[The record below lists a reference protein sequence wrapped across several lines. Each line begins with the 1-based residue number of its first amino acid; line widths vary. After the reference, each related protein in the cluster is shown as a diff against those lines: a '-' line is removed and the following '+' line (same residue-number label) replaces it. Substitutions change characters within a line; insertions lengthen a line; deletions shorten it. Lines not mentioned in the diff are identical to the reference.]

1 MNHRTRTAIKEE
13 RMLSS
18 RTFSTDGAGTVRGRL
33 WNAAAVAVACLMLLL
48 VVAAGADVQRIPAS
62 EAASHVGEIVEV
74 CGEVASAA
82 HIAAVKG
89 SPTFLNL
96 ERPYPDQPFNV
107 VIWETARALFDKPPE
122 RAFDGKSI
130 CVTGRVELF
139 RGKPQIVVD
148 DPDQIVLTTPS
159 RGSDALS
166 NTEGMLVKALVS
178 VLGHETSYGS
188 GEWDQATVE
197 AIIAFQE
204 DVGLQPTGEP
214 DPSTLRALAGEIAG
228 IPAAEQTMIIRLLL
242 FELAARQD

>member
-1 MNHRTRTAIKEE
+1 
-13 RMLSS
+13 MLPARSFD
-18 RTFSTDGAGTVRGRL
+18 TVGEGPVRGRL
-33 WNAAAVAVACLMLLL
+33 WGTVAVAVTCLLL
-48 VVAAGADVQRIPAS
+48 LPVAAAGADLERIPAS
-62 EAASHVGEIVEV
+62 EAASYVGEIVEV

-148 DPDQIVLTTPS
+148 DPEQIVVTTPS
-159 RGSDALS
+159 RGGDALS
-166 NTEGMLVKALVS
+166 NTEGILVKALLS
-178 VLGHETSYGS
+178 MMGHETSYGS
-188 GEWDQATVE
+188 GEWDEATVE
-197 AIIAFQE
+197 AVIAFQE
-204 DVGLQPTGEP
+204 DVGLHPTGEP
-214 DPSTLRALAGEIAG
+214 DPATLRALAAEVAE
-228 IPAAEQTMIIRLLL
+228 IPASEQTTVIRLLL

>member
-1 MNHRTRTAIKEE
+1 MPSARSFDA
-13 RMLSS
+13 
-18 RTFSTDGAGTVRGRL
+18 FGAGPVRGRL
-33 WNAAAVAVACLMLLL
+33 WSTTIVVVTCLLMLP
-48 VVAAGADVQRIPAS
+48 AASGGADIQRIPAS
-62 EAASHVGEIVEV
+62 EAASYVGEIVEV
-74 CGEVASAA
+74 CGKVASAA
-82 HIAAVKG
+82 HIGAVKG

-148 DPDQIVLTTPS
+148 DPDQIVLTTPPS
-159 RGSDALS
+159 GGDALS
-166 NTEGMLVKALVS
+166 NTEGILVKALLS

-188 GEWDQATVE
+188 GEWDEATVE
-197 AIIAFQE
+197 AVIAFQK
-204 DVGLQPTGEP
+204 DAGLRPTGEP
-214 DPSTLRALAGEIAG
+214 DPATLRALAGEVAE
-228 IPAAEQTMIIRLLL
+228 IPAAEQTMVIRLLL